1 MTCSQSRSVTTVR
14 VLEAHLPVAAASR
27 DSSWHFPDDS
37 PMDYWHRV
45 TLSYGSS
52 WPTSLSH
59 SHRNPFIVLSY
70 CAVEL
75 ATCIGVRE
83 GASIF
88 HQALPAPTPPSLGLT
103 RTFSISFQFPPFSR
117 FHSPHLPKN
126 QLLGSLEP
134 GAKRT
139 NYCVFYAG
147 KSRLVTFIRLLTF
160 HLDSFVGSTNALDP
174 TDFKSGRVRTQG
186 PGGNRR
192 LCVRGIFAF
201 DLCASAATRMPYV
214 QCLTS
219 RKRDWA

>member
-1 MTCSQSRSVTTVR
+1 MSMRHAMPS
-14 VLEAHLPVAAASR
+14 LAI
-27 DSSWHFPDDS
+27 
-37 PMDYWHRV
+37 
-45 TLSYGSS
+45 TL
-52 WPTSLSH
+52 
-59 SHRNPFIVLSY
+59 VLSTLMSRLYLRLY
-70 CAVEL
+70 C
-75 ATCIGVRE
+75 
-83 GASIF
+83 
-88 HQALPAPTPPSLGLT
+88 
-103 RTFSISFQFPPFSR
+103 
-117 FHSPHLPKN
+117 HSPHLPKN

-174 TDFKSGRVRTQG
+174 TDLKSGRVRPLG